1 MKYKFLKIQLSFLL
15 ILIAMVA
22 QTSCISDNSD
32 PALLSDPDADL
43 EKVIDETYDNPLEN
57 LRMDPTTLKMLAGL
71 RAVTAKY
78 HRIEVAMKDGY
89 AQASDC
95 HSSRA
100 GGMGYNYVNFGIV
113 DGVYDPTQPE
123 ALLYELDKNGKMKLV
138 GVKFIIDIELWDS
151 QNAVLPSFGMQ
162 EFGYGTVPLSY
173 LTYQLHA
180 WIWKNN
186 QSGIFSMYNQNLLCN

>member
-1 MKYKFLKIQLSFLL
+1 MKHMFLKIKWGILL
-15 ILIAMVA
+15 ILIATVA
-22 QTSCISDNSD
+22 QMSCISDHSD
-32 PALLSDPDADL
+32 PVKLPDQNADM
-43 EKVIDETYDNPLEN
+43 EKTIDESDIFPLEN
-57 LRMDPTTLKMLAGL
+57 LRMDPSTLKMLAGL
-71 RAVTAKY
+71 RAATAKY

-100 GGMGYNYVNFGIV
+100 GGMGYNYVNSGIL

-123 ALLYELDKNGKMKLV
+123 ALLYEMDKNGKMKLV
-138 GVKFIIDIELWDS
+138 GVKFIINIELWHS
-151 QNAVLPSFGMQ
+151 ENVMIPLFGTQ
-162 EFGYGTVPLSY
+162 EFGYGTVPLTY